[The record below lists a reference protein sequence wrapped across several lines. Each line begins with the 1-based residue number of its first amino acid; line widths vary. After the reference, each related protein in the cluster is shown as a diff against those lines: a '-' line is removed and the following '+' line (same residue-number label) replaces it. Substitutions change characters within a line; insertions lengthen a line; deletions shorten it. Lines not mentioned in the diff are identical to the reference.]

1 MDGFTDMAIKLVEN
15 VLLLVSLIKE
25 TLAYALE
32 GEPALAESLELLW
45 KGLIG
50 GSAWMGYAA
59 YSLYGF
65 GIDYGFS
72 TEVCEVFGYGY
83 YVIDGMNYIVAFAG
97 ITPEGETTEGEAADG
112 EAAEGEGEGSSSDA
126 LADAAAAAAA
136 AAGLGGDANAEA
148 GDASAEAGAD
158 ANADA
163 NAEVSEDGEASAD
176 ANADASAEAG
186 ASTED
191 KE

>member
-15 VLLLVSLIKE
+15 ILLIISLIKE

-32 GEPALAESLELLW
+32 GEPALAESLELIW
-45 KGLIG
+45 KGMIG

-65 GIDYGFS
+65 GLDYGFS
-72 TEVCEVFGYGY
+72 TEVCEAFGYGY

-97 ITPEGETTEGEAADG
+97 ITPEGETAEGEAA
-112 EAAEGEGEGSSSDA
+112 EGEGSSSDA

-176 ANADASAEAG
+176 ASADASAEAG

>member
-1 MDGFTDMAIKLVEN
+1 MGKYKEEYENLPVSSEGLECSMDGFTDMAIKLVEN
-15 VLLLVSLIKE
+15 ILLLVSLIKE

-45 KGLIG
+45 KGMIG

-65 GIDYGFS
+65 GLDYGFS

-97 ITPEGETTEGEAADG
+97 ITPEGDA
-112 EAAEGEGEGSSSDA
+112 AAEGEGAEGESSSDA
-126 LADAAAAAAA
+126 LSEAAAAAAA

-148 GDASAEAGAD
+148 GDASADAGSEAD
-158 ANADA
+158 
-163 NAEVSEDGEASAD
+163 VSAD
-176 ANADASAEAG
+176 AEAG
-186 ASTED
+186 AEVATED